1 MGWISKAAATIAV
14 VTICLAA
21 TGSTDARAQ
30 TAAPACKAA
39 CNNNYSACQ
48 RRAINSESCLRRWF
62 ACKKKCEGRP
72 ATPVPAPAPR

>member
-1 MGWISKAAATIAV
+1 MGWIGRAAAAIAV
-14 VTICLAA
+14 ATICLAA
-21 TGSTDARAQ
+21 SGSSGAQAQ

-48 RRAINSESCLRRWF
+48 RRAINSDTCLRRWF

-72 ATPVPAPAPR
+72 AKPAPAPAPR